1 MHAVDYPATVL
12 ALAGVDLSSISGKGK
27 YGAPPLDG
35 IDHWDAI
42 MGTTAAAHAP
52 PLREHLPLNVVNNGS
67 DYSAIRFG
75 DMKLILGSPT
85 LAIDNNAG
93 AWWAGGVGKPVEKQP
108 AHARGI
114 PYLFNLTADPYEHQE
129 IESSDPH
136 YAALVKE
143 GTDLLNGYVSSGDY
157 SEPQENKIHLAALPG
172 LHGGAWLP
180 WLKDAEL

>member
-1 MHAVDYPATVL
+1 MIPKAARGTTYGGLMHAVDYPATVL

-75 DMKLILGSPT
+75 DMKLILG
-85 LAIDNNAG
+85 
-93 AWWAGGVGKPVEKQP
+93 
-108 AHARGI
+108 
-114 PYLFNLTADPYEHQE
+114 
-129 IESSDPH
+129 
-136 YAALVKE
+136 ALRWPSTTMLV
-143 GTDLLNGYVSSGDY
+143 
-157 SEPQENKIHLAALPG
+157 
-172 LHGGAWLP
+172 HGGQVGSGSRWRSSLRTRGACRTCST
-180 WLKDAEL
+180 

>member
-1 MHAVDYPATVL
+1 M
-12 ALAGVDLSSISGKGK
+12 
-27 YGAPPLDG
+27 
-35 IDHWDAI
+35 
-42 MGTTAAAHAP
+42 
-52 PLREHLPLNVVNNGS
+52 
-67 DYSAIRFG
+67 
-75 DMKLILGSPT
+75 
-85 LAIDNNAG
+85 
-93 AWWAGGVGKPVEKQP
+93 EKQP
-108 AHARGI
+108 AHARGM

-143 GTDLLNGYVSSGDY
+143 GTDPVERYVSSGDY